1 MELSQAN
8 ISDKKTCWVEGKYVY
23 KERNTYTLTWNMI
36 RELQEQV
43 VVLVVVV
50 VVKQLCAL
58 TFSPKNFPLYIEKK
72 RWKRIEYNKNVV
84 DKTSRYNS
92 MEGTCVQVL

>member
-1 MELSQAN
+1 
-8 ISDKKTCWVEGKYVY
+8 
-23 KERNTYTLTWNMI
+23 MI

-43 VVLVVVV
+43 VVVILFLVLVV

-72 RWKRIEYNKNVV
+72 KGERE
-84 DKTSRYNS
+84 
-92 MEGTCVQVL
+92 